1 MKPLANLLGGM
12 AVMIAAW
19 MVMLLPFAVAL
30 ALVVLAYRTIVSLS
44 CGS

>member
-1 MKPLANLLGGM
+1 MRPLANLLAGM
-12 AVMIAAW
+12 AGMTAAW
-19 MVMLLPFAVAL
+19 VVMLLPIAVAV